1 MSSPSRLSV
10 MTNRLIAANGMLYD
24 GCEHLLTEGVL
35 LPATDAQVRRDID
48 GLLTKHSQRELPPEK
63 PKKVA
68 KEPKPPKEKK
78 PRAPRKAKPPVPD
91 VSES

>member
-1 MSSPSRLSV
+1 MSSPSSRLSV
-10 MTNRLIAANGMLYD
+10 MTSRLIAANGMLYD

-35 LPATDAQVRRDID
+35 LPATDTQVRRDID
-48 GLLTKHSQRELPPEK
+48 GLLTKHAQRELPPEK
-63 PKKVA
+63 PK

-91 VSES
+91 VPQG